1 MSGCP
6 FGFRSAPD
14 LPSASKAA
22 DTQKGEGLSPRKSKE
37 PGKCPFS
44 VSAHEAGM
52 RPL

>member
-6 FGFRSAPD
+6 FGFHGAPD
-14 LPSASKAA
+14 LPSAKGA

-44 VSAHEAGM
+44 VSAHDAGM
-52 RPL
+52 RHL